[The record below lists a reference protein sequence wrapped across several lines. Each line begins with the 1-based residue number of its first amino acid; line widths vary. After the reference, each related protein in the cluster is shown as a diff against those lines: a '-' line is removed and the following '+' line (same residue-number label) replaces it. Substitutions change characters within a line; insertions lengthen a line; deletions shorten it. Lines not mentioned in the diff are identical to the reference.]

1 MVIVASV
8 RALKYHGGVSKNE
21 LDAENLPALERGLP
35 NLLRH
40 VSNIKD
46 VFGLPCVVAIN
57 AFPGDTEAELRMI
70 ETRCRELEVNVVLS
84 EVWAKG
90 SARRHRAC
98 RRGRP
103 SLRAAERFPTCL

>member
-1 MVIVASV
+1 MSLKLADYTVTEAGFAADLGAEKFFDIKCRLAGLRPSAVVIVASV

-46 VFGLPCVVAIN
+46 V
-57 AFPGDTEAELRMI
+57 
-70 ETRCRELEVNVVLS
+70 S
-84 EVWAKG
+84 
-90 SARRHRAC
+90 AC
-98 RRGRP
+98 RA
-103 SLRAAERFPTCL
+103 S